1 MVEKKKATEEVAEDS
16 YELSP
21 EMKEIV
27 DTVISEHATKDVEE
41 NSYEA
46 LSPEMKAIF
55 DEAAEIEAEISKE
68 HEKKSA
74 RAVAQLAAYF
84 KLAKKTSINI
94 DQIMLKATTLREGVN
109 EGTEI
114 EQFEKAG
121 SNVYEVVE
129 LIVGKEK
136 AEKMLEEFDGAKL
149 ALAIPLQTAFNL
161 AQIKKAS

>member
-1 MVEKKKATEEVAEDS
+1 MVAKKKVTEEVAEVVEESS
-16 YELSP
+16 YES
-21 EMKEIV
+21 
-27 DTVISEHATKDVEE
+27 
-41 NSYEA
+41 

-94 DQIMLKATTLREGVN
+94 DQIMLKATTLRDGVN

-121 SNVYEVVE
+121 NNVYEVVE
-129 LIVGKEK
+129 LLVGKEK
-136 AEKMLEEFDGAKL
+136 AAKMLEEFDGAKL

-161 AQIKKAS
+161 AAVKKAS